1 MLERLKRFL
10 AGSEP
15 NARAADK
22 TAEDL
27 HLAATALMVEAAL
40 QDGHVEDVELAA
52 IRSMLQSHFA
62 IPEREANALI
72 EEGQRAAREATQLFE
87 FVRAVNDALA
97 PEERVEILEMLW
109 QVAYADGELHD
120 YEANLVR
127 RVAGLLYVPDQESGS
142 ARKRVLQRLNI
153 DPED

>member
-1 MLERLKRFL
+1 MLERLKLFL
-10 AGSEP
+10 AGREP
-15 NARAADK
+15 NAGASGKAG
-22 TAEDL
+22 EDL

-52 IRSMLQSHFA
+52 IRSMLQSRFA
-62 IPEREANALI
+62 IPEHEAAALI
-72 EEGQRAAREATQLFE
+72 EEGQKAAREATQLFG

-97 PEERVEILEMLW
+97 PEERVQILEMLW
-109 QVAYADGELHD
+109 EVAYADGELHD

-142 ARKRVLQRLNI
+142 ARKRVLERLNI
-153 DPED
+153 GPDG